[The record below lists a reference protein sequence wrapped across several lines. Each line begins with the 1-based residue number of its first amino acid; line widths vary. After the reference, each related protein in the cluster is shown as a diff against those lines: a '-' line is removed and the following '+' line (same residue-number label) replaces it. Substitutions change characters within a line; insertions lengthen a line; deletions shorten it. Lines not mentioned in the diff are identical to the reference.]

1 LPGEWTCIA
10 GINGAG
16 KSSVLQAL
24 ALSLLGDPLVRELGG
39 ERLNRM
45 RRLVGDQRESAEI
58 TAMLSTAGSDRLIK
72 LQIAIDANGDI
83 KGSSNPTG
91 VWQQLRSRPVV
102 AYGATRNLSSRLES
116 GYENLSGD
124 VRRQMT
130 MFDPLSQL
138 ASAEVLLKQ
147 QLGNGLLLPL
157 FQDIVRRVF
166 ETELQVEGGPGGLR
180 FTVAN
185 KERVEAM
192 DLPDG
197 FRASAA
203 WIADLCAVWCE
214 KMPEDAASANPADI
228 QAIVLIDEIDLH
240 LHPALQRTLVP
251 RLRAAM
257 PKVQWVVTTH
267 SPLVLANFDSNEIVA
282 LDRDREGNVRPL
294 DRQILGFSS
303 NQIYEWLMG
312 TPPTGQAIEEILEK
326 NESLGVPPDDEVAEL
341 LDTSPKVTDAEARER
356 LETLKSTIQQLKP

>member
-1 LPGEWTCIA
+1 
-10 GINGAG
+10 
-16 KSSVLQAL
+16 
-24 ALSLLGDPLVRELGG
+24 
-39 ERLNRM
+39 
-45 RRLVGDQRESAEI
+45 
-58 TAMLSTAGSDRLIK
+58 
-72 LQIAIDANGDI
+72 
-83 KGSSNPTG
+83 
-91 VWQQLRSRPVV
+91 
-102 AYGATRNLSSRLES
+102 
-116 GYENLSGD
+116 
-124 VRRQMT
+124 MT

-147 QLGNGLLLPL
+147 QPENGLLLPL

-166 ETELQVEGGPGGLR
+166 ETELQVEGVPGGLR

-185 KERVEAM
+185 KDRVEAM

-214 KMPEDAASANPADI
+214 KMPEAAASANPADI
-228 QAIVLIDEIDLH
+228 QAVVLIDEIDLH

-251 RLRAAM
+251 KLRTAM

-267 SPLVLANFDSNEIVA
+267 SPLVLANFDSNEIIA
-282 LDRDREGNVRPL
+282 LDRDREGSVRPL

-312 TPPTGQAIEEILEK
+312 TPPTGQAIEEVLEK
-326 NESLGVPPDDEVAEL
+326 NESVGVPPDDEVAEL
-341 LDTSPKVTDAEARER
+341 LDTSPKVSDTEARER
-356 LETLKSTIQQLKP
+356 LETLKSTIQRLKP